1 MNSDTIFIIIAI
13 AMGIVSLVLAFVS
26 IHAKKLSIAIIAA
39 GVVSLFASVLYL
51 LMAAPD
57 VAMTEAA
64 IGSGL
69 STLIFFFVLNKI
81 NKNNA

>member
-1 MNSDTIFIIIAI
+1 MNLLLIIILCLVMLVMAITAI
-13 AMGIVSLVLAFVS
+13 AQ
-26 IHAKKLSIAIIAA
+26 KKLTVAVIAS
-39 GVVSLFASVLYL
+39 GMVGLMASVLYL

-69 STLIFFFVLNKI
+69 TTVLFFYVLFKI
-81 NKNNA
+81 KKTQ

>member
-1 MNSDTIFIIIAI
+1 MNNEIFIIIAI
-13 AMGIVSLVLAFVS
+13 ILGIVSIGIALAA
-26 IHAKKLSIAIIAA
+26 IHAKKLSVAVIAS

-69 STLIFFFVLNKI
+69 SVLIFFYVLNKI
-81 NKNNA
+81 KKSNA